1 MEETTSPTDSEE
13 NVIYQEEIVYVDEN
27 GNEITPPDDAT
38 IISEEIIVED
48 VKDEQEKV
56 SEPKEFQSA
65 EEIIV
70 GQRRQGERRTAEAR
84 YARDRE

>member
-1 MEETTSPTDSEE
+1 MLSHEKKWIVCSSGSTLKNSIAAPDKGTLIKFGTTPR
-13 NVIYQEEIVYVDEN
+13 I
-27 GNEITPPDDAT
+27 G

-65 EEIIV
+65 EEIIY
-70 GQRRQGERRTAEAR
+70 GEQYNSTSEK
-84 YARDRE
+84 